1 MKITDVSYSRKVN
14 LGNYESEDY
23 SISGV
28 VVEGED
34 VIAQFQL
41 LKDFVNAS
49 AFGKPMPEVVTQNP
63 VKKEDKVEVT
73 TTVTTTEV
81 VTVEEPKKRTRRTK
95 EQMAEDALA
104 PKDVKIAQDDKLAK
118 ETHKEEKAKEEA
130 SQGDVDNYDR
140 DRTDHKAQFVTIVN
154 SKCKDWKKIAPTK
167 VKDLSIELDGTPL
180 YNNNILLPSFI
191 EAVELGLKKCG
202 LIS

>member
-49 AFGKPMPEVVTQNP
+49 AFGKPTPILEQPPIIKEEV
-63 VKKEDKVEVT
+63 KEEIK
-73 TTVTTTEV
+73 
-81 VTVEEPKKRTRRTK
+81 EEPKKRTRKPK
-95 EQMAEDALA
+95 E
-104 PKDVKIAQDDKLAK
+104 VKIEQDDQLAK
-118 ETHKEEKAKEEA
+118 ETHEEEKAKEEA
-130 SQGDVDNYDR
+130 SQDIDNYDR